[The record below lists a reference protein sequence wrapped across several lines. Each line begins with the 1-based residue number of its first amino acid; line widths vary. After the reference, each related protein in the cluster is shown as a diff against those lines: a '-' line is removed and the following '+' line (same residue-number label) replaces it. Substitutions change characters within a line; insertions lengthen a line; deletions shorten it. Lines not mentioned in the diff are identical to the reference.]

1 MLNLSHGS
9 TIISGRKPV
18 QASEVIPSRRPGSPT
33 PSAPLLLGNSP
44 QMEHLRE
51 DVVAAARSDAKVLIV
66 GETGVG
72 KEIVARL
79 IHESGRR
86 HSRSFITINCAG
98 LPDSLLES
106 ELFGHA
112 RGSFTGAY
120 RDKPGLA
127 TMANNGTLFLDE
139 LGEMSLRMQALLLRF
154 LETGEI
160 QRVGSDRIEGRL
172 DVRVIAATNRNLT
185 ERIENRE
192 FREDLYYRLNVL
204 RLAIPPL
211 RERGEDIAVLL
222 EHYLAECARLHGV
235 AAPRVSPAAQDILM
249 RHRWPGNVREL
260 KNVVERM
267 IVRHLSSR
275 DIAPDDLPREILGA
289 IANDSS
295 RGILPTPQSK
305 TVIEVLWDRMVVNG
319 EGFWTVVYPA
329 FIDRELT
336 KTDLRHLIKTG
347 LQRTQGSYRKLVE
360 LFGMSPGDY
369 KRFLAFLY
377 QHDCHLPFH
386 GFRETRV
393 EETAAPPRSRAI

>member
-1 MLNLSHGS
+1 
-9 TIISGRKPV
+9 
-18 QASEVIPSRRPGSPT
+18 
-33 PSAPLLLGNSP
+33 
-44 QMEHLRE
+44 MEHLRE
-51 DVVAAARSDAKVLIV
+51 DVVAAGRSDAKVLIV

-79 IHESGRR
+79 IHEAGRR
-86 HSRSFITINCAG
+86 RARNFVTINCAG

-106 ELFGHA
+106 ELFGHV

-127 TMANNGTLFLDE
+127 SMAHTGTLFLDE

-185 ERIENRE
+185 ERIESRE

-211 RERGEDIAVLL
+211 RDRGDDIAILL
-222 EHYLAECARLHGV
+222 RHYMAECARIHRVEEPPLS
-235 AAPRVSPAAQDILM
+235 AAAHDVLM
-249 RHRWPGNVREL
+249 RYRWPGNVREL
-260 KNVVERM
+260 KNVVERL
-267 IVRHLSSR
+267 IVRHHTR
-275 DIAPDDLPREILGA
+275 REIGPDDLPREILGA
-289 IANDSS
+289 SS
-295 RGILPTPQSK
+295 GESERTAATPTAFK
-305 TVIEVLWDRMVVNG
+305 TPSQEMWDRMVVKG
-319 EGFWTVVYPA
+319 ESFWDVVYPA

-336 KTDLRHLIKTG
+336 KTDLRHLVRAG

-360 LFGMSPGDY
+360 LFRMAPGDY

-386 GFRETRV
+386 GFRDSRPEDA
-393 EETAAPPRSRAI
+393 EIPRSRVL